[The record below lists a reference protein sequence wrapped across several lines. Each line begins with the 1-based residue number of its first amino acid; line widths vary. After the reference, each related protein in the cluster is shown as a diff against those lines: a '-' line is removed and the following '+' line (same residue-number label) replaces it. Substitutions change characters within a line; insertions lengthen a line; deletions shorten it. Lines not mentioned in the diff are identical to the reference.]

1 MKRLKYLLFIF
12 IILLYFN
19 CKNNANK
26 TKEKT
31 EESIKQHQTIS
42 NKLIL
47 KINNKKY
54 FNRNLKNFIN
64 SYHLDLPNLEKNDKL
79 NSRIFD
85 FFVENKIVLYKAE
98 QEQLNITQQEIDD
111 YLKKTNISKDST
123 IQNSI
128 KDSIKIQKYL
138 YLKIYTNLKLSN
150 KEIQEYYNQ
159 HHNEFTKKDG
169 VVLYQILVKN
179 KEKAIKIRGELKNS
193 PEKFNEIAK
202 QESVSSEANKN
213 GLMGY
218 FEKGNLPKD
227 MENVVFSLKTNEISP
242 IVESSYGYHIF
253 KVVKKTRKRLIFFS
267 SAKDNIKDKLLSE
280 KFQIAYNEYLS
291 DLKNELNILVF
302 YKNLY
307 FTYKNKKGEQSDEI
321 KQNISFNLFP
331 DYYFN

>member
-19 CKNNANK
+19 CKDNANK
-26 TKEKT
+26 I
-31 EESIKQHQTIS
+31 EENIKQHKTII

-54 FNRNLKNFIN
+54 FNRNLKVFIN
-64 SYHLDLPNLEKNDKL
+64 SYHSNLPNLKKNDKL

-85 FFVENKIVLYKAE
+85 SFVENKIILYKAE
-98 QEQLNITQQEIDD
+98 QEQLNITQKEIDD
-111 YLKKTNISKDST
+111 YLKKTNISKDSI

-138 YLKIYTNLKLSN
+138 YLKIYKDLNVSN

-159 HHNEFTKKDG
+159 HHNEFTKKYG

-202 QESVSSEANKN
+202 QESVSYEAKKN

-242 IVESSYGYHIF
+242 VVESTYGYHIF

-267 SAKDNIKDKLLSE
+267 SAKDNIKDKLVSE
-280 KFQIAYNEYLS
+280 KFQIVYNEYLS

-331 DYYFN
+331 NYYFN

>member
-19 CKNNANK
+19 CKDNANK
-26 TKEKT
+26 T
-31 EESIKQHQTIS
+31 EENIKQHKTII

-64 SYHLDLPNLEKNDKL
+64 IYYSNLPNLEKNDKL

-85 FFVENKIVLYKAE
+85 SFVENKIILYKAE
-98 QEQLNITQQEIDD
+98 QEQLNITQKEIDD
-111 YLKKTNISKDST
+111 YLEKTNISKDSI

-138 YLKIYTNLKLSN
+138 YLKIYKNLNVSN
-150 KEIQEYYNQ
+150 KEIQKYYNQ

-202 QESVSSEANKN
+202 QESVSSEAKKN

-242 IVESSYGYHIF
+242 VVESPYGYHIF
-253 KVVKKTRKRLIFFS
+253 KVVKKTKKRLIFFS
-267 SAKDNIKDKLLSE
+267 SAKDNIKDKLVSE